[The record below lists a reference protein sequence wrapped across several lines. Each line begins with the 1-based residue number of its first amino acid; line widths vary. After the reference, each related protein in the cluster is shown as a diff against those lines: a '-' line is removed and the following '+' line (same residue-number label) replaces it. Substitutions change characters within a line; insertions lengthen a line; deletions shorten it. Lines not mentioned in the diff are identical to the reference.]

1 MSESPNIWQRVAAV
15 AREVTY
21 VRKDKSVDNYMA
33 VTHDQVTGVL
43 RGAMLKHGIGV
54 AASAV
59 GAGSATVVGST
70 KRGATIIRHENLFA
84 VSFVNIDNPT
94 DRIDLQQE
102 AHANDHGDKAPG
114 KALSYAVK
122 SAMLKTFMLETGE
135 GDESRYQDDE
145 LAAQLA
151 PKPELPPGAD
161 PDLQEWYDASAA
173 KVDAQ
178 YISDVVEFWPS
189 VKAIKDGI
197 ATEEMG
203 AASEAWFELSNE
215 EKQRLWRAPTKG
227 GVFST
232 QERAT
237 MKTTE
242 FREAHQVEPA

>member
-1 MSESPNIWQRVAAV
+1 MSERNIWQRVAAV

-21 VRKDKSVDNYMA
+21 VRKDKNVEGYMA

-59 GAGSATVVGST
+59 GSGASTVVGST

-84 VSFVNIDNPT
+84 VSFVNIDNPA

-151 PKPELPPGAD
+151 PKPELPPGSD
-161 PDLQEWYDASAA
+161 PDLQAWYDGNSA
-173 KVDAQ
+173 KVDAE
-178 YISDVVEFWPS
+178 YISTVVELWPS
-189 VKAIKDGI
+189 VKVIKDGI
-197 ATEEMG
+197 ATDEMS
-203 AASEAWFELSNE
+203 AASEAWFEMTNE
-215 EKQRLWRAPTKG
+215 EKQQIWRAPTKG
-227 GVFST
+227 GVFT
-232 QERAT
+232 TAERSI
-237 MKTTE
+237 MKSTE